1 MPGTAMQGTSPHRTA
16 SQWTVLYSI
25 CNACPLLPL
34 LHCTASHGSTGYPM
48 RRWLCRWARRSW
60 RRNVYVHG
68 AEAIPGC
75 ASGPLRLHPAMR
87 SGRAIALFL
96 LFLALQT
103 ACPHLRWVRATSGP
117 ALTSQILNQAA
128 HATPQKGTAPTDAP
142 NPIYLESYHEYRTT
156 EPAST
161 YQFCSRFTSLLY

>member
-1 MPGTAMQGTSPHRTA
+1 MQGSAVQFSGAVGRA
-16 SQWTVLYSI
+16 V
-25 CNACPLLPL
+25 
-34 LHCTASHGSTGYPM
+34 
-48 RRWLCRWARRSW
+48 RCRVGQGPAARRGKGSAAQA
-60 RRNVYVHG
+60 H
-68 AEAIPGC
+68 
-75 ASGPLRLHPAMR
+75 ASTVR